1 MLKGLDLT
9 QTIKSGFI
17 GGNNSPYISFKV
29 DGANKCA
36 FNFTGVD
43 PSENETLAE
52 FLDRTSSDVNLEEWS
67 SIDENG
73 ESHPHRNFVIR
84 MSFE

>member
-36 FNFTGVD
+36 FNFTGTT
-43 PSENETLAE
+43 PEENETLSE
-52 FLDRTSSDVNLEEWS
+52 FLDRTLSDIDLEEWTNA
-67 SIDENG
+67 NG
-73 ESHPHRNFVIR
+73 EIHKNFTVR